1 MDQESVMRKEASAE
15 PAPRRQKRSHGAGFS
30 LLVLLL
36 AFVGAIVAARSQEPI
51 FWMLIWPT
59 PLVLAFTAARFIR
72 EGFHQRDGV
81 LVIGRAA
88 LEPAKV
94 HADVSDA
101 DKELS
106 DVHAEAGPL
115 LVDSLSVFARR
126 QNVEPGTTHG
136 LATHG
141 HSRKNQRRSWLYH
154 APYGLEKGTV
164 N

>member
-1 MDQESVMRKEASAE
+1 MRKEASPE
-15 PAPRRQKRSHGAGFS
+15 PAPRRQRRRHGNGFS

-36 AFVGAIVAARSQEPI
+36 ALVGAMVAARSQAPI

-59 PLVLAFTAARFIR
+59 PLVLVFTAARFIR

-81 LVIGRAA
+81 LVLGRAA
-88 LEPAKV
+88 VEPAKLR
-94 HADVSDA
+94 AEVSDA

-106 DVHAEAGPL
+106 DVHAEAGPV

-126 QNVEPGTTHG
+126 QNVEAGTTHG

-141 HSRKNQRRSWLYH
+141 HIRKNQRRSWLYQ
-154 APYGLEKGTV
+154 APYVLEEGTV
-164 N
+164 D

>member
-1 MDQESVMRKEASAE
+1 MRKEASAE
-15 PAPRRQKRSHGAGFS
+15 PAPRRQRRSHGTGFS

-36 AFVGAIVAARSQEPI
+36 ALVGAIVAARSQEPI

-59 PLVLAFTAARFIR
+59 PLVLVFTAARFIR

-81 LVIGRAA
+81 MVLGRAA

-106 DVHAEAGPL
+106 DVHAEAGPV
-115 LVDSLSVFARR
+115 LVDSLSVFAR
-126 QNVEPGTTHG
+126 QNVAPESTHG

-141 HSRKNQRRSWLYH
+141 HSRKHQRRSWLYH
-154 APYGLEKGTV
+154 APYGLE
-164 N
+164 

>member
-1 MDQESVMRKEASAE
+1 MRKEASAE
-15 PAPRRQKRSHGAGFS
+15 PALRPQRRSHRTRFS

-36 AFVGAIVAARSQEPI
+36 ALVGAIVAARSQEPI

-59 PLVLAFTAARFIR
+59 PLVLVFTAARFIR

-81 LVIGRAA
+81 LVLGRA

-106 DVHAEAGPL
+106 DVHAEAGPAP
-115 LVDSLSVFARR
+115 VDSLSVFARR

-141 HSRKNQRRSWLYH
+141 HIRKNQRRSWLYH
-154 APYGLEKGTV
+154 APYVLEKGTV

>member
-1 MDQESVMRKEASAE
+1 MRKEASAE
-15 PAPRRQKRSHGAGFS
+15 ATPRRQRRRHGTGFS

-36 AFVGAIVAARSQEPI
+36 ALVGAIVAARSQEPI

-59 PLVLAFTAARFIR
+59 PLVLVFTAARFIR

-81 LVIGRAA
+81 LVLGRAA

-94 HADVSDA
+94 HAEASDA
-101 DKELS
+101 EKELS
-106 DVHAEAGPL
+106 DVHAEASPV

-126 QNVEPGTTHG
+126 QNVEAGSTHG

-141 HSRKNQRRSWLYH
+141 HIRKNQRRTWLYH
-154 APYGLEKGTV
+154 APYVLEKGTV

>member
-1 MDQESVMRKEASAE
+1 MRKEASAE
-15 PAPRRQKRSHGAGFS
+15 PAPRRQRRSHGAGFS
-30 LLVLLL
+30 LLVLLF
-36 AFVGAIVAARSQEPI
+36 AFVGAIVAARSQESI

-59 PLVLAFTAARFIR
+59 PLVLVFTAARFIR

-94 HADVSDA
+94 HANVSDA

-106 DVHAEAGPL
+106 DVHAEAGPV
-115 LVDSLSVFARR
+115 LVDSLSVFAR

-141 HSRKNQRRSWLYH
+141 HIRKNQRRSWLHH
-154 APYGLEKGTV
+154 APYVLEEGTV
-164 N
+164 D

>member
-1 MDQESVMRKEASAE
+1 MRKEASAQ
-15 PAPRRQKRSHGAGFS
+15 PGPRRQRRSHGTGFS

-36 AFVGAIVAARSQEPI
+36 ALVGAIVAARSQEPI

-59 PLVLAFTAARFIR
+59 PLVIFFTAARFIR
-72 EGFHQRDGV
+72 EGVHQRDGV
-81 LVIGRAA
+81 LVLGRAA
-88 LEPAKV
+88 LEPAKL

-106 DVHAEAGPL
+106 NAHAGPGPV

-126 QNVEPGTTHG
+126 QNIEPGSTHS

-141 HSRKNQRRSWLYH
+141 HSRKHQRRSWLYH
-154 APYGLEKGTV
+154 APYGLEKGTI